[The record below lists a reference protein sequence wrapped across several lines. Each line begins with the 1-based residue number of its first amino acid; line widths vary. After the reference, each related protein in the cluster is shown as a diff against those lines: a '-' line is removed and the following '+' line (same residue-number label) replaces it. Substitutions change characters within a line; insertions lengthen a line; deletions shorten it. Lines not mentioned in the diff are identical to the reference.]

1 MLIGIL
7 TVLLF
12 LGLLAV
18 RLVLLPSE
26 VLTYLQVPQWA
37 FWLLFLGVMTWLL
50 RD

>member
-1 MLIGIL
+1 MSIGIL
-7 TVLLF
+7 SMLLF

-26 VLTYLQVPQWA
+26 VLTYLQVPTWI
-37 FWLLFLGVMTWLL
+37 FWFFVLGVFTWLL

>member
-12 LGLLAV
+12 LGLLTA
-18 RLVLLPSE
+18 RLVLFPSE
-26 VLTYLQVPQWA
+26 VLTYLQVPTWA
-37 FWLLFLGVMTWLL
+37 FWILVVGVVTWLI

>member
-12 LGLLAV
+12 LGLITV
-18 RLVLLPSE
+18 QLVLLPSE
-26 VLTYLQVPQWA
+26 VLTYLQVPAWT
-37 FWLLFLGVMTWLL
+37 FWLFVLGIVTWLI

>member
-1 MLIGIL
+1 MPIGIL

-12 LGLLAV
+12 LGLLTV

-26 VLTYLQVPQWA
+26 VLTYLQVPTWA
-37 FWLLFLGVMTWLL
+37 FWFLVLSVITWLL

>member
-12 LGLLAV
+12 LGLLTV
-18 RLVLLPSE
+18 RLVLFPSE
-26 VLTYLQVPQWA
+26 VLTYLQVPTWA
-37 FWLLFLGVMTWLL
+37 FWIALLGILTWLL